1 VRNVAGIPPKCLECG
16 TNLRF
21 DAGKI
26 IYYCPAC
33 APEKAEMEE
42 VRESRKEAA

>member
-1 VRNVAGIPPKCLECG
+1 MPGIPPKCLACG

-26 IYYCPAC
+26 IYYCPVC
-33 APEKAEMEE
+33 APEKSAMEE
-42 VRESRKEAA
+42 VRETRKEAA